1 MSTAPPAPPPSPQTR
16 KNLTNDDRR
25 AIFERLLELSDRG
38 KLPRGAI
45 NNVAT
50 TWGRDRA
57 TITRIWC
64 RGTASRLHGHAAAN
78 VASKIKGIDFDSV
91 CGSILKVIRYQSVL
105 ILANCGRKKMRT
117 AEDLERAIRNVPHE
131 RRMTMRGLAA
141 ATGLPKTTL
150 QRHKQAEPR
159 LRAKSN

>member
-1 MSTAPPAPPPSPQTR
+1 MSPAPPAPPPSPQPR

-105 ILANCGRKKMRT
+105 ILANCGPTAPSRPKLSPRKPTRART
-117 AEDLERAIRNVPHE
+117 RSRS
-131 RRMTMRGLAA
+131 RTS
-141 ATGLPKTTL
+141 LPIVQTL
-150 QRHKQAEPR
+150 GRVR
-159 LRAKSN
+159 LWSRIMIPGDSG